1 MATLAEW
8 KTTLKEANPSLT
20 KMVNGNSIDLST
32 DEYNATIDEWAQ
44 ASFDQEVETALIA
57 DGGQSAKYAQYRR
70 DAYPSIGDQLDMQYK
85 DAANSTTTWADA
97 IAAVKTKYAKPS
109 QYEKNEF
116 FQKKLIFQKKFWY
129 NEYRAD
135 SLQ

>member
-8 KTTLKEANPSLT
+8 KTTLREANPSLT

-32 DEYNATIDEWAQ
+32 DEYNATIDGWAQ
-44 ASFDQEVETALIA
+44 ASFDQEVETAIIEN
-57 DGGQSAKYAQYRR
+57 GGESANYAQYRR

-85 DAANSTTTWADA
+85 DAVNGTTTWADA

-109 QYEKNEF
+109 
-116 FQKKLIFQKKFWY
+116 
-129 NEYRAD
+129 
-135 SLQ
+135 

>member
-1 MATLAEW
+1 MATLNQW
-8 KTTLKEANPSLT
+8 KTNLREANPSLT

-32 DEYNATIDEWAQ
+32 DEYNATIDGWAQ
-44 ASFDQEVETALIA
+44 ASFDQEVANNIIEN
-57 DGGQSAKYAQYRR
+57 GGESANYAQYRR

-109 QYEKNEF
+109 
-116 FQKKLIFQKKFWY
+116 
-129 NEYRAD
+129 
-135 SLQ
+135 